1 MSNKDFFVIGDY
13 KFAKKIDRSDIR
25 KRVSKLAEQIRN
37 EHSGHN
43 LTYIVVLKGAFVFAA
58 DLIRE
63 INLPS
68 EILFIDSKSYG
79 SNFKSSG
86 KVVLNLND
94 IDIKNKNILIIEDII
109 DSGKTM
115 KALLQALHKQQPESV
130 EIVAFLSKPE
140 SRETEL
146 FVKYIGY
153 DIPPDFVIGY
163 GLDYAE
169 QGRHLPDIYTKL

>member
-1 MSNKDFFVIGDY
+1 MNKNDTFVIDNY
-13 KFAKKIDRSDIR
+13 TFKKKIDAGDIR
-25 KRVSKLAEQIRN
+25 KRVIQMAQEIRS
-37 EHSGHN
+37 EFTQKK
-43 LTYIVVLKGAFVFAA
+43 LTYIVVLKGAFIFAA

-79 SNFKSSG
+79 KNFKSTG

-94 IDIKNKNILIIEDII
+94 ININGKNIIIIEDII

-115 KALLQALHKQQPESV
+115 KALLEALREQKPETI
-130 EIVAFLSKPE
+130 EIAAFLSKPDAL
-140 SRETEL
+140 ETEL
-146 FVKYIGY
+146 NIKYTGY
-153 DIPPDFVIGY
+153 EIPPDFVIGY

-169 QGRHLPDIYTKL
+169 QGRHLPHIFAKI